1 MRVNPARDGTRTIRE
16 AERRNRIP
24 EMIDDPKAGVPKA
37 SSKIALEESRIGR
50 FLARVKTI
58 GYNRFSLAQR
68 KRPVKLNGHSLLN
81 HILISPHL
89 SSAKK
94 ILYSI

>member
-1 MRVNPARDGTRTIRE
+1 MYGSKKKIYLTICSVYRYLYHQ
-16 AERRNRIP
+16 
-24 EMIDDPKAGVPKA
+24 AGVPKA
-37 SSKIALEESRIGR
+37 SSKIASVESRIGR